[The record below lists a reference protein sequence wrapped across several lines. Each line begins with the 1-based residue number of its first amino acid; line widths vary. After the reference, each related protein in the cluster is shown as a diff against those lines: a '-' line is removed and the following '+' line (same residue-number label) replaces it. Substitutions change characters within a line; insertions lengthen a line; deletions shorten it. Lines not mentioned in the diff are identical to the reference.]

1 MQSQNHG
8 LIADKKKKSEIII
21 KRMGKF
27 IAKSK
32 SWTNVTSI
40 DNEWNNLSAVY
51 DHVKNAG
58 ENHLE
63 KSLSTTGHHSS
74 KSYQLPDTKF

>member
-1 MQSQNHG
+1 MQNQNHG
-8 LIADKKKKSEIII
+8 LIADKKKKSQKLSSKGWEN
-21 KRMGKF
+21 F

-40 DNEWNNLSAVY
+40 DDEWNNLSAVY

-74 KSYQLPDTKF
+74 KFVPSTRH